1 MPNITQHADGS
12 QGWQGADGTD
22 PQYGGYININ
32 IEYNASSVDKV
43 SFVATRAYVVKAI
56 TGRPTIAGTDGSAVT
71 AVIKKAAS
79 TTAITAGTALHS
91 STYNLKGTA
100 DTTQA
105 LTLST
110 TASDVAIAAGTAIG
124 IDFTGTLT
132 SATGVVTVTLAPA

>member
-1 MPNITQHADGS
+1 MPNIIQQSDGS
-12 QGWQGADGTD
+12 LGLDGSDHDGT
-22 PQYGGYININ
+22 GAFVNVN

-43 SFVATRAYVVKAI
+43 SFVANRHYIVKGI
-56 TGRPTIAGTDGSAVT
+56 TGRPTVAGTDGSAVT

-79 TTAITAGTALHS
+79 ATAITSGTALHS

-100 DTTQA
+100 DTIQA

-110 TASDVAIAAGTAIG
+110 TATDLDIPAGTAIG

-132 SATGVVTVTLAPA
+132 SATGVVTISLCPA